1 MTRKE
6 AENRLQNLYD
16 QLELIHE
23 YEREFLQID
32 GVRGLE
38 RRVDAILDEINRL
51 SKFLKFEKMNHD
63 LFWDVYNVQTSDT
76 VKKNMMKDYMLN
88 LSSADLDSFIFDNL
102 RAIRTYVE
110 TTDLS
115 DKERLSIAADLD
127 KAKAL
132 LQRPIKQ
139 AA

>member
-1 MTRKE
+1 MINHDIFIEKFH
-6 AENRLQNLYD
+6 AE
-16 QLELIHE
+16 
-23 YEREFLQID
+23 
-32 GVRGLE
+32 
-38 RRVDAILDEINRL
+38 LDE
-51 SKFLKFEKMNHD
+51 S
-63 LFWDVYNVQTSDT
+63 VQES
-76 VKKNMMKDYMLN
+76 MMKDYMLN

-115 DKERLSIAADLD
+115 DKQRLSIAADLD
-127 KAKAL
+127 KAKNM

>member
-1 MTRKE
+1 
-6 AENRLQNLYD
+6 
-16 QLELIHE
+16 
-23 YEREFLQID
+23 
-32 GVRGLE
+32 
-38 RRVDAILDEINRL
+38 
-51 SKFLKFEKMNHD
+51 MNHD
-63 LFWDVYNVQTSDT
+63 IFWNVYNVQTSDI

-88 LSSADLDSFIFDNL
+88 LSSKDLDAFIFDNL

-115 DKERLSIAADLD
+115 DTERASISSDLD
-127 KAKAL
+127 KAKAI

>member
-1 MTRKE
+1 M
-6 AENRLQNLYD
+6 
-16 QLELIHE
+16 
-23 YEREFLQID
+23 
-32 GVRGLE
+32 
-38 RRVDAILDEINRL
+38 
-51 SKFLKFEKMNHD
+51 MNHAIF
-63 LFWDVYNVQTSDT
+63 LEKYHAELEEAAQEI
-76 VKKNMMKDYMLN
+76 MMKDYMLN
-88 LSSADLDSFIFDNL
+88 LSSADLHSFIFDNL

>member
-1 MTRKE
+1 
-6 AENRLQNLYD
+6 
-16 QLELIHE
+16 
-23 YEREFLQID
+23 
-32 GVRGLE
+32 
-38 RRVDAILDEINRL
+38 
-51 SKFLKFEKMNHD
+51 MNHD
-63 LFWDVYNVQTSDT
+63 IFWNVYNVQTSDI

-88 LSSADLDSFIFDNL
+88 LSSKDLDAFIFDNL

-115 DKERLSIAADLD
+115 DTERASISADLD
-127 KAKAL
+127 KAKAI

>member
-1 MTRKE
+1 
-6 AENRLQNLYD
+6 
-16 QLELIHE
+16 
-23 YEREFLQID
+23 
-32 GVRGLE
+32 
-38 RRVDAILDEINRL
+38 
-51 SKFLKFEKMNHD
+51 MNHD

-76 VKKNMMKDYMLN
+76 VKEIMMKDYMLN
-88 LSSADLDSFIFDNL
+88 LSSADLHSFIFDNL

-132 LQRPIKQ
+132 LHRPIKQ

>member
-1 MTRKE
+1 MINHAIFLEKYH
-6 AENRLQNLYD
+6 AE
-16 QLELIHE
+16 
-23 YEREFLQID
+23 
-32 GVRGLE
+32 
-38 RRVDAILDEINRL
+38 LDENTQER
-51 SKFLKFEKMNHD
+51 
-63 LFWDVYNVQTSDT
+63 
-76 VKKNMMKDYMLN
+76 MMKDYMLN

-115 DKERLSIAADLD
+115 DNERLSIAVDLD

-132 LQRPIKQ
+132 LQRPVKQ